1 MKFRELRERVKNV
14 LTTEGYVEFLKI
26 FSDDVKKAYLSNERR
41 MIVLCGTDPVKVAG
55 VTVDIVRRYVR
66 RVGKLMREMKLSAI
80 HVFHDEF
87 PDARVRAS
95 IIKDLIL
102 SKKLLGTRAITLE
115 QTVYET
121 SKKYLGTTQDILI
134 LDLTNDLKPNDV
146 GRLLGIVKGGGLLIL
161 WTPPFRV
168 WETSTTV
175 FKSNLVTPRHPKH
188 RNVFIGYFVRKLM
201 SHEGIYV
208 IDADT
213 GNLIKSGR
221 VDRVHSSEVKSI
233 VIPSDTVFPKEIYEL
248 ALTQD
253 QVNVI
258 KLVEDNLVPKPGSK
272 HVALVINSD
281 RGRGKSSSV
290 GISLAG
296 LIKELMKFKNRVRI
310 AVTAGEPS
318 SIQSLM
324 MLAGKALASLGLE
337 FKKVVREGDV
347 IELKG
352 ERFSVEYWEP
362 YTVIKL
368 KVDAVVVDE
377 AAGLPVPLLHA
388 IWRRFNRTVYATTIH
403 GYEGAGRGFSVRF
416 LKKLR
421 EDPKTKLVIYEM
433 KEPIR
438 YSINDPV
445 EKFQFD
451 SLMLDAEPEELTE
464 DDLREVREGNL
475 EYVAYDP
482 EYLFSPEGERE
493 LRSLFGIYVLAHY
506 RNEPDD
512 LGRLADAPHHSIRA
526 VRLKSSGKIVGAAQL
541 AEEGGLTDELIDE
554 LLAGGKMP
562 GNIIPDRLLK
572 YFRLRELGKGV
583 GWRIVRIAVH
593 INAQD
598 LGIGS
603 YLLSRLVDEAVSR
616 GYSWVGAGFGLSKE
630 LLNFW
635 LKNGFKLLHLSP
647 DRNPVS
653 GEYTALVVRPLNSEW
668 SQLID
673 MCSKDFM
680 IKLVGSLYS
689 VYRDLESDVL
699 YLILTS
705 GPKHYE
711 ASEHI
716 RPTASQ
722 EERVKLYLEGLMT
735 YESVADA
742 VNVIVIKSTLEGRL
756 SELNPLEGC
765 VCIARC
771 LKGLT
776 WEEISRELSCSVSK
790 SASTLRRA
798 VGKLLGRNIEGQS
811 FSTLSEGASVS

>member
-1 MKFRELRERVKNV
+1 FRELRERVKDV
-14 LTTEGYVEFLKI
+14 LTAEGYTEFLKI
-26 FSDDVKKAYLSNERR
+26 FSEDVKNAWVSNERR
-41 MIVLCGTDPVKVAG
+41 MIVLCGSDPVKVAG
-55 VTVDIVRRYVR
+55 VTVDIVRRYIRKVR
-66 RVGKLMREMKLSAI
+66 KLLGSVKLNVI

-87 PDARVRAS
+87 PDARMRAS
-95 IIKDLIL
+95 IIKDLIS
-102 SKKLLGTRAITLE
+102 SKKLLDTHAITLE
-115 QTVYET
+115 QTVYEA

-146 GRLLGIVKGGGLLIL
+146 GRFLGTVRGGGLLIL
-161 WTPPFRV
+161 WTPTFRT

-175 FKSNLVTPRHPKH
+175 FRSNLVTPRHPKH

-201 SHEGIYV
+201 SHEGIHI

-213 GNLIKSGR
+213 GKLVKSGYVEKAR
-221 VDRVHSSEVKSI
+221 PKEAKPI
-233 VIPSDTVFPKEIYEL
+233 AIPNDTVFPRKIYEL

-281 RGRGKSSSV
+281 RGRGKSSAV
-290 GISLAG
+290 GIALAG
-296 LIKELMKFKNRVRI
+296 LIKELMKFKNRVRV
-310 AVTAGEPS
+310 AVTASEPS

-324 MLAGKALASLGLE
+324 SLAGEALTSLGLE

-362 YTVIKL
+362 YTMINL
-368 KVDAVVVDE
+368 RADIAVVDE

-388 IWRRFNRTVYATTIH
+388 IWRRFNRTIYATTIH

-416 LKKLR
+416 LKRLK

-438 YSINDPV
+438 YSISDPV
-445 EKFQFD
+445 ERFQFD
-451 SLMLDAEPEELTE
+451 SLMLDAEPDELTE
-464 DDLREVREGNL
+464 DDLRNIREGNF
-475 EYVAYDP
+475 EYVVYDP
-482 EYLFSPEGERE
+482 EYLFSPEGEKE

-512 LGRLADAPHHSIRA
+512 LGRLADAPHHSMRA
-526 VRLKSSGKIVGAAQL
+526 VRLRSSGKIVGAAQL

-554 LLAGGKMP
+554 LLAGGKIP

-572 YFRLRELGKGV
+572 YFRLRELGRGV

-593 INAQD
+593 IDAQG

-603 YLLSRLVDEAVSR
+603 YLLSKLVEEAISR
-616 GYSWVGAGFGLSKE
+616 GYSWVGAGFGLSME

-635 LKNGFKLLHLSP
+635 VMNGFKLLHLSP

-668 SQLID
+668 ESLIEE
-673 MCSKDFM
+673 CSKDFL

-705 GPKHYE
+705 GPKLIE
-711 ASEHI
+711 VSKRIA
-716 RPTASQ
+716 PTTSQ

-742 VNVIVIKSTLEGRL
+742 VNIAVIKSALEGRL
-756 SELNPLEGC
+756 RMLTPLEGC
-765 VCIARC
+765 ICISRC
-771 LKGLT
+771 LKGLS
-776 WEEISRELSCSVSK
+776 WEEISRELGCSIAK

-798 VGKLLGRNIEGQS
+798 VGKLLERGANNNGSSGTEDVA
-811 FSTLSEGASVS
+811 STSKD